1 MSWKTSQIA
10 LCSIG
15 VLHSL
20 FMVGELYP
28 WESPLIMALVLKK
41 WPDPL
46 DLSPNDSHFVSMVVH
61 NAGIYNGIVAIAL
74 FVTASRGRNA
84 VPVQVALLAGGIAAG
99 LFGASTLT
107 SATIVQAILGAIA
120 LAVIVYNASRL

>member
-28 WESPLIMALVLKK
+28 WESPMIMTLVLEK
-41 WPDPL
+41 WPDVL
-46 DLSPNDSHFVSMVVH
+46 DLSRNDSHFVSMVVH
-61 NAGIYNGIVAIAL
+61 NAGIYNGIVAVAL
-74 FVTASRGRNA
+74 FVTASRDRDS
-84 VPVQVALLAGGIAAG
+84 VPVQVALLIGGIAAG
-99 LFGASTLT
+99 LFGAATLT
-107 SATIVQAILGAIA
+107 GATIVQAVLGAIA
-120 LAVIVYNASRL
+120 LAAILYNA

>member
-1 MSWKTSQIA
+1 MSRKTSQIA

-15 VLHSL
+15 VLHSV

-28 WESPLIMALVLKK
+28 WESPLIMGVVLKK

-74 FVTASRGRNA
+74 FVTAARAPNA
-84 VPVQVALLAGGIAAG
+84 VAVQVALLAGGIAAG
-99 LFGASTLT
+99 LFGAATLT
-107 SATIVQAILGAIA
+107 AGTIVQAVLGAIA
-120 LAVIVYNASRL
+120 LAVVVYNASRP